1 MSAEE
6 EDFLWVETPG
16 AQTFLRELKKQRA
29 AWIDAL
35 IGAAGASPDANV
47 RSCWARLQQ
56 VNETIQDMED
66 ERGKSK

>member
-1 MSAEE
+1 MTDDE
-6 EDFLWVETPG
+6 EDFSWVETPG
-16 AQTFLRELKKQRA
+16 AQNFLRELKRQRA
-29 AWIDAL
+29 AWTDAL
-35 IGAAGASPDANV
+35 IGAAGSSQDANV